1 MRSTPCAPDE
11 NVADGSDDAMLR
23 GVHKTLQMVFASDP
37 PESKRLQP
45 TARHAVGQGDE
56 MPLSD
61 HEREQL
67 EQIENDLLTNEPR
80 LAASLNPTRVARQR
94 KWNSILTASLGLLA
108 GFAILFLGLRL
119 ANDLGTAIGVLGS
132 LAIVAACNAS
142 VTAARQ
148 RH

>member
-1 MRSTPCAPDE
+1 
-11 NVADGSDDAMLR
+11 
-23 GVHKTLQMVFASDP
+23 
-37 PESKRLQP
+37 
-45 TARHAVGQGDE
+45 

-119 ANDLGTAIGVLGS
+119 ANDLGTAIGVVGS
-132 LAIVAACNAS
+132 LAIVAACKAS
-142 VTAARQ
+142 VTAAGQ
-148 RH
+148 RHQHHDQTSGTRRRRSWQKPSD